1 MSHITIIDILI
12 VIIIIIIIIFSM
24 IISIYTIAENKVIN
38 VTLDID
44 RVPFQ
49 RIYYRLDAD
58 GCSSE

>member
-12 VIIIIIIIIFSM
+12 VIIIIIIIIIIFS
-24 IISIYTIAENKVIN
+24 IN

-49 RIYYRLDAD
+49 RIYHRLDAD
-58 GCSSE
+58 SCSSE